1 MNFDKN
7 WGLGSSSTLINN
19 ISSWAKI
26 NPYDLLWS
34 IGKGS
39 GYDIASGQSLSAL
52 IIQPTY
58 PPSVGSEFQTIS
70 PGLPDNV
77 GDVFDKVCF
86 LETI

>member
-34 IGKGS
+34 ISKGS
-39 GYDIASGQSLSAL
+39 GYDIASGQS
-52 IIQPTY
+52 
-58 PPSVGSEFQTIS
+58 
-70 PGLPDNV
+70 
-77 GDVFDKVCF
+77 
-86 LETI
+86 